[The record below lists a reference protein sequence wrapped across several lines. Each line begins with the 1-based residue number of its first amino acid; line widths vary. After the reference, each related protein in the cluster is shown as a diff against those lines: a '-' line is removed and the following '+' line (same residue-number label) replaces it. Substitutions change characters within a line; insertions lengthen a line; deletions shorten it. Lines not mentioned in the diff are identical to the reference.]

1 MKTPQKC
8 ASGQTAAHKY
18 CHLKLQTSSQD
29 TCLYCKKL
37 RKSNKSETENTCT
50 VDITKQDIQ
59 SIQQVTVSNSL
70 SEKALPDENDVTLC
84 ENDDNDMSII
94 LNKIFPDCPDK
105 MKTFLFS
112 QTNGT

>member
-1 MKTPQKC
+1 MNV
-8 ASGQTAAHKY
+8 
-18 CHLKLQTSSQD
+18 LKGSLISHP
-29 TCLYCKKL
+29 
-37 RKSNKSETENTCT
+37 ENSCT

-94 LNKIFPDCPDK
+94 
-105 MKTFLFS
+105 S
-112 QTNGT
+112 

>member
-1 MKTPQKC
+1 MISRRTLC

-18 CHLKLQTSSQD
+18 CHLKLQTIISD

-37 RKSNKSETENTCT
+37 QKSNKSETENTCT

-70 SEKALPDENDVTLC
+70 SEMALPDENDVTLC
-84 ENDDNDMSII
+84 ENDDNYMSII

-105 MKTFLFS
+105 MKTFCFHK
-112 QTNGT
+112 NGT